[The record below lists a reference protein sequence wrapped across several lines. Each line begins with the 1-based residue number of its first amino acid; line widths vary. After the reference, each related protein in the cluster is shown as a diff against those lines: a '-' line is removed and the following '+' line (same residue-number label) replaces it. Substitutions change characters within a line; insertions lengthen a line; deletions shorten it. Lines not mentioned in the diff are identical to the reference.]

1 MILFKIVRVAW
12 LVGLLLLLGSC
23 NTLYLGYN
31 NLNWLTRWR
40 LDSYLDLTSEQ
51 DRWLNVQLAEHIAWH
66 RKEELPQYVDFLRD
80 IQTKTQ
86 DGLTQ
91 EEWREGLEKV
101 ELGWKRILDRLR
113 PDAAKL
119 LADLDAEQVE
129 ELRGEFKEE
138 NEEIAE
144 RLAEPAA
151 EREEKRRER
160 RQESL
165 EEWFGDWSPEQLQA
179 LEGIWQKSRPEVDET
194 KSRLERRE
202 KSQAEFFN
210 FLNQQPTQEQAEQ
223 WLIGWQRQLQGN
235 DQQNDWQSRYEAR
248 ILAIDQILTAPQREH
263 ALAKLGEYIV
273 EIEKLIAEK

>member
-1 MILFKIVRVAW
+1 
-12 LVGLLLLLGSC
+12 
-23 NTLYLGYN
+23 YN

-80 IQTKTQ
+80 IQKKAR

-91 EEWREGLEKV
+91 EEWREGLEQV
-101 ELGWKRILDRLR
+101 ELGWQRILDRLR

-119 LADLDAEQVE
+119 LADLDPDQVE
-129 ELRGEFKEE
+129 ELKSEFQEE
-138 NEEIAE
+138 NEEIVE

-179 LEGIWQKSRPEVDET
+179 LEGIWQKSRSEVDET

-202 KSQAEFFN
+202 RSQAEFFN
-210 FLNQQPTQEQAEQ
+210 FLNQQPNQEQAEQ

-235 DQQNDWQSRYEAR
+235 DQQNDWRSRYEAR
-248 ILAIDQILTAPQREH
+248 VLAIDQILTAPQREH

>member
-40 LDSYLDLTSEQ
+40 LDSYLGLTSEQ

-80 IQTKTQ
+80 IQTKTR
-86 DGLTQ
+86 DGLTR

-113 PDAAKL
+113 SDAAKL
-119 LADLDAEQVE
+119 LADLNPDQVE
-129 ELRGEFKEE
+129 ELRGEFQEE

-144 RLAEPAA
+144 RSEEPI
-151 EREEKRRER
+151 EDREEKRRDR

-179 LEGIWQKSRPEVDET
+179 LESMWQNSRPEVDET

-202 KSQAEFFN
+202 RSQAEFFN

-223 WLIGWQRQLQGN
+223 WLIGWQRQLQWN
-235 DQQNDWQSRYEAR
+235 DQQNDWRSRYEAR
-248 ILAIDQILTAPQREH
+248 ILAIDQILTAQQRDH
-263 ALAKLGEYIV
+263 ALAKLEEYIV
-273 EIEKLIAEK
+273 EIGKLIAEN

>member
-66 RKEELPQYVDFLRD
+66 RKKELPQYVDFLRD
-80 IQTKTQ
+80 IQTKAR

-91 EEWREGLEKV
+91 GEWREGLEKV
-101 ELGWKRILDRLR
+101 ELSWKRILDRLR

-119 LADLDAEQVE
+119 LADLDSKQVE
-129 ELRGEFKEE
+129 ELRSEFQEE

-144 RLAEPAA
+144 RLAEPVA

-160 RQESL
+160 RQDSL

-179 LEGIWQKSRPEVDET
+179 LESIWQKSRPEVDET

-210 FLNQQPTQEQAEQ
+210 FLNQQPNEEQAEH

-235 DQQNDWQSRYEAR
+235 DQQNDWRSRYEAR
-248 ILAIDQILTAPQREH
+248 ILTIDQILTAPQREH
-263 ALAKLGEYIV
+263 ALAKLEKYIV
-273 EIEKLIAEK
+273 EIENLIAEK

>member
-12 LVGLLLLLGSC
+12 LVGLLHLLGSC

-80 IQTKTQ
+80 IQTKAR

-91 EEWREGLEKV
+91 GEWREGLEKV

-119 LADLDAEQVE
+119 LADLDPDQVE
-129 ELRGEFKEE
+129 ELKSEFQEE

-144 RLAEPAA
+144 RLSEPVAE
-151 EREEKRRER
+151 
-160 RQESL
+160 
-165 EEWFGDWSPEQLQA
+165 
-179 LEGIWQKSRPEVDET
+179 
-194 KSRLERRE
+194 
-202 KSQAEFFN
+202 
-210 FLNQQPTQEQAEQ
+210 
-223 WLIGWQRQLQGN
+223 
-235 DQQNDWQSRYEAR
+235 
-248 ILAIDQILTAPQREH
+248 
-263 ALAKLGEYIV
+263 
-273 EIEKLIAEK
+273 

>member
-1 MILFKIVRVAW
+1 MILIKTAKLTW

-80 IQTKTQ
+80 IQTKAR

-101 ELGWKRILDRLR
+101 ELGWQRILDRVR

-119 LADLDAEQVE
+119 LADLDPDQVE
-129 ELRGEFKEE
+129 ELKSEFQEE

-144 RLAEPAA
+144 RLAEPTA

-165 EEWFGDWSPEQLQA
+165 EEWFGDLSPEQLQA

-194 KSRLERRE
+194 KSRLEHRE

-210 FLNQQPTQEQAEQ
+210 FLNQQPTQEQAEW

-235 DQQNDWQSRYEAR
+235 DQQNDWRSRYEAR
-248 ILAIDQILTAPQREH
+248 VLAIDQILTSPQRDH
-263 ALAKLGEYIV
+263 ALAKLEEYIV
-273 EIEKLIAEK
+273 EIKKLIAEN

>member
-80 IQTKTQ
+80 IQLKAR
-86 DGLTQ
+86 DGLTR
-91 EEWREGLEKV
+91 EEWRDGLEQV
-101 ELGWKRILDRLR
+101 ELGWQRILDRLR

-119 LADLDAEQVE
+119 LADLDPDQVE
-129 ELRGEFKEE
+129 ELKSEFQEE

-144 RLAEPAA
+144 RLEEPIE
-151 EREEKRRER
+151 EREQKRRER

-202 KSQAEFFN
+202 RSQAEFFN

-223 WLIGWQRQLQGN
+223 WLIGWQRQLQGD
-235 DQQNDWQSRYEAR
+235 DQQND
-248 ILAIDQILTAPQREH
+248 
-263 ALAKLGEYIV
+263 
-273 EIEKLIAEK
+273 

>member
-1 MILFKIVRVAW
+1 MILLKIVRVAW
-12 LVGLLLLLGSC
+12 PVGLLLLLGSC

-66 RKEELPQYVDFLRD
+66 RKEELPHYVDFLRD
-80 IQTKTQ
+80 IQIKAR
-86 DGLTQ
+86 DGLTRK
-91 EEWREGLEKV
+91 EWREGLEKV

-119 LADLDAEQVE
+119 LADLDPEQVE
-129 ELRGEFKEE
+129 ELRSEFQEE

-144 RLAEPAA
+144 HLDEPNAQ
-151 EREEKRRER
+151 REEKRRER

-165 EEWFGDWSPEQLQA
+165 EEWFGDWSPEQLLA

-194 KSRLERRE
+194 KSRLKRRE

-210 FLNQQPTQEQAEQ
+210 FLNQQPNQEQAQQ
-223 WLIGWQRQLQGN
+223 WLIGWQRQLQEN
-235 DQQNDWQSRYEAR
+235 DQQNDWRSRYEAR
-248 ILAIDQILTAPQREH
+248 ILGIDQILTALQREH
-263 ALAKLGEYIV
+263 ALAKLEEYTV
-273 EIEKLIAEK
+273 EIEKLIAEN

>member
-66 RKEELPQYVDFLRD
+66 RKKELPQYVDFLRD
-80 IQTKTQ
+80 IQTKAR

-91 EEWREGLEKV
+91 EEWREGLEQV

-119 LADLDAEQVE
+119 LADLDSDQVE
-129 ELRGEFKEE
+129 ELKSEFQEE

-144 RLAEPAA
+144 RLAEPVA

-160 RQESL
+160 WQESL

-210 FLNQQPTQEQAEQ
+210 FLNQQPNQEQAGQ
-223 WLIGWQRQLQGN
+223 WLIGWQRQLQGD

>member
-1 MILFKIVRVAW
+1 MILLKIVRVAW

-80 IQTKTQ
+80 IQIKAR
-86 DGLTQ
+86 DGLTR

-101 ELGWKRILDRLR
+101 ELGWKRSLDRLR
-113 PDAAKL
+113 SDAAKL
-119 LADLDAEQVE
+119 LADLDSEQVE
-129 ELRGEFKEE
+129 ELRSEFQEE

-144 RLAEPAA
+144 RLDEPTA

-165 EEWFGDWSPEQLQA
+165 EEWLWRASGKNPELKLMKRNLA
-179 LEGIWQKSRPEVDET
+179 WNA
-194 KSRLERRE
+194 ERSH
-202 KSQAEFFN
+202 K
-210 FLNQQPTQEQAEQ
+210 
-223 WLIGWQRQLQGN
+223 
-235 DQQNDWQSRYEAR
+235 QSFS
-248 ILAIDQILTAPQREH
+248 IF
-263 ALAKLGEYIV
+263 
-273 EIEKLIAEK
+273 

>member
-1 MILFKIVRVAW
+1 MILFKLVRVAW
-12 LVGLLLLLGSC
+12 LVGLLFLLVSC

-51 DRWLNVQLAEHIAWH
+51 DRWLNVQLAEHITWH

-80 IQTKTQ
+80 IQLKAR

-91 EEWREGLEKV
+91 EEWRAGLEQV
-101 ELGWKRILDRLR
+101 ELGRERILDRLR

-119 LADLDAEQVE
+119 LADLDPDQVE
-129 ELRGEFKEE
+129 ELKSEFQEE

-144 RLAEPAA
+144 RLEEPIE
-151 EREEKRRER
+151 EREEERRER

-179 LEGIWQKSRPEVDET
+179 LEGIWQKSRAEVDET
-194 KSRLERRE
+194 KSRLEHRE
-202 KSQAEFFN
+202 RLQAEFFN
-210 FLNQQPTQEQAEQ
+210 FLNKQPTQERAEQ

-235 DQQNDWQSRYEAR
+235 DQQNDWRSRYEAR
-248 ILAIDQILTAPQREH
+248 ILAIDQILTAPQRDH
-263 ALAKLGEYIV
+263 ALAKLDEYIV
-273 EIEKLIAEK
+273 EIEKLIAEN

>member
-12 LVGLLLLLGSC
+12 LVGLLFLLVSC

-51 DRWLNVQLAEHIAWH
+51 DRWLNVQLAEHITWH

-80 IQTKTQ
+80 IQTKAR

-91 EEWREGLEKV
+91 GEWREGLEKV
-101 ELGWKRILDRLR
+101 ELGWKRTLDRLR

-119 LADLDAEQVE
+119 LADLDSKQVE
-129 ELRGEFKEE
+129 ELRSVFQEE
-138 NEEIAE
+138 NEDIAE
-144 RLAEPAA
+144 RLAEPVA
-151 EREEKRRER
+151 EREEKRRKR

-165 EEWFGDWSPEQLQA
+165 EEWFGDWSLEQLQA
-179 LEGIWQKSRPEVDET
+179 LESIWQKSRPEVDET

-202 KSQAEFFN
+202 RSQAEFFN
-210 FLNQQPTQEQAEQ
+210 FLNQQPNEEQAEQ

-235 DQQNDWQSRYEAR
+235 DQQNDWRSRYEAR

-263 ALAKLGEYIV
+263 ALAKLEKYIV

>member
-1 MILFKIVRVAW
+1 MILFKLVRVAW
-12 LVGLLLLLGSC
+12 LVGLLFLLVSC

-80 IQTKTQ
+80 IQTKAR

-91 EEWREGLEKV
+91 EEWREGNEKV

-119 LADLDAEQVE
+119 LADLDSKQVE
-129 ELRGEFKEE
+129 ELRSEFQEE

-144 RLAEPAA
+144 RLAEPVAD
-151 EREEKRRER
+151 REEKRRER

-179 LEGIWQKSRPEVDET
+179 LEGILQKSRPEVDKT

-210 FLNQQPTQEQAEQ
+210 FLNQQPNQEQAEQ
-223 WLIGWQRQLQGN
+223 WLIGWQRQLQGD
-235 DQQNDWQSRYEAR
+235 DQQNDWRSRYEAR

-263 ALAKLGEYIV
+263 ALAKLEKYIV